1 MMCVEQ
7 KLLRPMWHA
16 LKIQV
21 HKFSLSLALLMPAT
35 QATTVKQF
43 GTKSSFVIHWIDFYP
58 VDSTIQPLNNRGLVI
73 APVHNTKKLPTLIFQ
88 SMVA

>member
-7 KLLRPMWHA
+7 KLLRPVWYA

-43 GTKSSFVIHWIDFYP
+43 GAKSSFV
-58 VDSTIQPLNNRGLVI
+58 
-73 APVHNTKKLPTLIFQ
+73 
-88 SMVA
+88 

>member
-1 MMCVEQ
+1 MSVEQ
-7 KLLRPMWHA
+7 KLLRPVCQA

-43 GTKSSFVIHWIDFYP
+43 GTKSSFVYTF
-58 VDSTIQPLNNRGLVI
+58 VKLNQGNKESSVQHFGCFLVMQK
-73 APVHNTKKLPTLIFQ
+73 PFLVLFCLY
-88 SMVA
+88 VWV

>member
-7 KLLRPMWHA
+7 KLLRPVWHA

-21 HKFSLSLALLMPAT
+21 HKFSFSLALLMPAT

-43 GTKSSFVIHWIDFYP
+43 GTKSSFV
-58 VDSTIQPLNNRGLVI
+58 
-73 APVHNTKKLPTLIFQ
+73 
-88 SMVA
+88 

>member
-1 MMCVEQ
+1 MCVEQ
-7 KLLRPMWHA
+7 KLLWPVWQA

-43 GTKSSFVIHWIDFYP
+43 GTESSFV
-58 VDSTIQPLNNRGLVI
+58 
-73 APVHNTKKLPTLIFQ
+73 
-88 SMVA
+88 